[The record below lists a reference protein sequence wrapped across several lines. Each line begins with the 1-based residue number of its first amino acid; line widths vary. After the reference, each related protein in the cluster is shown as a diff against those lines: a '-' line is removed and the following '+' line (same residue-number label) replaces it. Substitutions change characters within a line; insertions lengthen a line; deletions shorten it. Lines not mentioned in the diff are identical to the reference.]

1 MGVCSSQLNFPLF
14 TGNPRNK
21 TALKPGFSLM
31 DWIRLTKSGKDLAG
45 TGGRMLQVT
54 SEELAKHNLRNDC
67 WMALN
72 GIVYNV
78 TAYMDFHPGNY
89 ESFLYNYVLFFLP
102 VFRYNHQVFAK
113 KLFLKPLH
121 FNTKLDCRI

>member
-1 MGVCSSQLNFPLF
+1 MVVCSSQLNFPLF

-54 SEELAKHNLRNDC
+54 SKELAKHNLRNDC

-89 ESFLYNYVLFFLP
+89 ESFFIQLCPQYSYFSQLSISHEEKYVYL
-102 VFRYNHQVFAK
+102 V
-113 KLFLKPLH
+113 KLFQIMLY
-121 FNTKLDCRI
+121 FDF

>member
-1 MGVCSSQLNFPLF
+1 MMGVCSSQLNFPLF

-54 SEELAKHNLRNDC
+54 SKELAKHNLRNDC

-89 ESFLYNYVLFFLP
+89 ESFLYNYVL
-102 VFRYNHQVFAK
+102 
-113 KLFLKPLH
+113 
-121 FNTKLDCRI
+121 NTVIFPN